1 MKVDKVFVV
10 KVLGMLMT
18 VGGMVASNWTGKKD
32 QDETL
37 EKLIEEKLRANERGS

>member
-10 KVLGMLMT
+10 KVLGMFMT

-32 QDETL
+32 QDKTL